1 MRRPMQVSQI
11 GTRKRFATLLS
22 AAFLFSACTPQMMGQ
37 SEIAPEI
44 SPNTEADSTTGQL
57 MSAFDVNKYPV
68 TKTVCDPFG
77 DTPDPRSNQGLKAE
91 LWWLPKGAAAQKSVS
106 GVIANGKKSDRD
118 LFFSQ
123 LNVPTRMFDLGF
135 ASETGEAVKS
145 DSGDTLIE
153 NFALRF
159 KSILRLAPDQ
169 KEGLYEF
176 AVLSDDGAVLRL
188 RDQDGVYRVNV
199 DNDGNHP
206 TRLGCSKN
214 AIQMGP
220 ESEVPMTL
228 EYYQGPRYH
237 ISLIV
242 LMREV
247 SSGAEAGKDQ
257 ACGVTGNETW
267 FDPGKSSREQKAY
280 KDLLARGWK
289 PLSKENYALA
299 NEAMFNPCKDGVK
312 PMISNLEV
320 FERFN
325 DGFIISWKTD
335 IPATSSVVVTGPDGM
350 QSVTAADNVLRT
362 EHTVR
367 TTGQMPNTVYS
378 IQAVSISATY
388 GRTIS
393 PSLKAVTDY

>member
-1 MRRPMQVSQI
+1 MRASPTPPKGLNKNLVLTLALTSV
-11 GTRKRFATLLS
+11 FA
-22 AAFLFSACTPQMMGQ
+22 ACTPWMMGP

-44 SPNTEADSTTGQL
+44 SPNTEADTTTGQL

-77 DTPDPRSNQGLKAE
+77 DTPDPRSNQGVKAE
-91 LWWLPKGAAAQKSVS
+91 LWWLPKGTAAQKSVG
-106 GVIANGKKSDRD
+106 GVIANGVKSDRD

-135 ASETGEAVKS
+135 ASETGQAVKS
-145 DSGDTLIE
+145 DSGETLIE

-169 KEGLYEF
+169 KAGLYEF
-176 AVLSDDGAVLRL
+176 ALLSDDGAVMKLRG
-188 RDQDGVYRVNV
+188 QDGVYRVNV
-199 DNDGNHP
+199 DNDGDHP
-206 TRLGCSKN
+206 TRLGCSSN

-220 ESEVPMTL
+220 ESEIPMNL

-247 SSGAEAGKDQ
+247 ASGADAGKDQ
-257 ACGVTGNETW
+257 ACGLTGNETW
-267 FDPGKSSREQKAY
+267 FDPGKASKEQKAY

-299 NEAMFNPCKDGVK
+299 NEVMFNPCKDGVA
-312 PMISNLEV
+312 PVISSLEV

-335 IPATSSVVVTGPDGM
+335 IPATSSVVVTAPDGM

-362 EHTVR
+362 QHTVR
-367 TTGQMPNTVYS
+367 TTGQMPNTNYS

-393 PSLKAVTDY
+393 PSFQAVTDY